1 MSDPAAAVP
10 TIRGSRRSGL
20 YTLPVAAM
28 VALPPLSI
36 DMVLPALPSIASSL
50 HAPIGRAGLAISLFL
65 VGFAISQVVL
75 GPLSDRLGR
84 RPVMLASCALFSAA
98 GLGATFSGSL
108 AGLLSLRLFQG
119 IGAGGCMVVV
129 FAVVRD
135 LFEGDEVRS
144 RLATANAIMGIAPMV
159 APTAGALFLTFTGW
173 RGLFAFLGLGGATLL
188 VACGAGLGESIGPR
202 RRRVGAGEL
211 AAGYL
216 QVLSVRPVLG
226 CALIAGLS
234 FGLLQAYVVGSSFLF
249 LGILHVTP
257 RVYGLIFAA
266 IASGQIVGATAAAS
280 LARRGV
286 SHVTVLLGGI
296 LLGLSGSGVLLFL
309 AALGRVRVA
318 TAIPSLLFVTTAL
331 GLIAPSA
338 AHGVLAPMPHVA
350 GTASAVLGFVRMS
363 GGALASALVS
373 LSSAKSPAALAVLM
387 TLFASG
393 ALVAWIV
400 AVSPRGRARPVPL
413 PLPLP
418 SGPQAP

>member
-1 MSDPAAAVP
+1 
-10 TIRGSRRSGL
+10 
-20 YTLPVAAM
+20 
-28 VALPPLSI
+28 
-36 DMVLPALPSIASSL
+36 
-50 HAPIGRAGLAISLFL
+50 
-65 VGFAISQVVL
+65 
-75 GPLSDRLGR
+75 
-84 RPVMLASCALFSAA
+84 
-98 GLGATFSGSL
+98 
-108 AGLLSLRLFQG
+108 
-119 IGAGGCMVVV
+119 
-129 FAVVRD
+129 
-135 LFEGDEVRS
+135 
-144 RLATANAIMGIAPMV
+144 
-159 APTAGALFLTFTGW
+159 
-173 RGLFAFLGLGGATLL
+173 
-188 VACGAGLGESIGPR
+188 
-202 RRRVGAGEL
+202 
-211 AAGYL
+211 
-216 QVLSVRPVLG
+216 
-226 CALIAGLS
+226 
-234 FGLLQAYVVGSSFLF
+234 
-249 LGILHVTP
+249 
-257 RVYGLIFAA
+257 
-266 IASGQIVGATAAAS
+266 
-280 LARRGV
+280 
-286 SHVTVLLGGI
+286 VTVLLGGI